1 MKIAV
6 YPGSFDPVSNGHL
19 DIIKRA
25 ARIFDIVYVL
35 VSVNPQKNYVF
46 TTAERKELL
55 EEATKEFENVIVEAY
70 QGLVLEFAKEKN
82 ASVIIRGVR
91 NVLDYQNEIT
101 LFQFNHSIDR
111 SIDTFVLF
119 PSTNNLFLSSSGIK
133 ELVMF
138 GKDIKEFVPEPLAER
153 IENIIRERCKKPEMK

>member
-55 EEATKEFENVIVEAY
+55 EE
-70 QGLVLEFAKEKN
+70 
-82 ASVIIRGVR
+82 RR
-91 NVLDYQNEIT
+91 
-101 LFQFNHSIDR
+101 
-111 SIDTFVLF
+111 
-119 PSTNNLFLSSSGIK
+119 
-133 ELVMF
+133 
-138 GKDIKEFVPEPLAER
+138 R
-153 IENIIRERCKKPEMK
+153 I